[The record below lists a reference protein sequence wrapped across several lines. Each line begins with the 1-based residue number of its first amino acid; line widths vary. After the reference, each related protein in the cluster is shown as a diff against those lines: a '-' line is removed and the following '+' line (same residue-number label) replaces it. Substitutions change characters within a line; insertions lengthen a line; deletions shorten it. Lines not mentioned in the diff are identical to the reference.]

1 MPSPIILKIDVKK
14 LKKEWFFKANSGAV
28 YADLVLY
35 ENDQPDEYGNSH
47 AIKQNPPKA
56 ARDAGEKGHYVGNGK
71 FMPSRDG
78 GASSGRGGQSQAR
91 PASGQRQQG
100 RPQQTQQREE
110 PDYGSMSDDDV
121 PFARPHYLM
130 VGGV

>member
-14 LKKEWFFKANSGAV
+14 LNKSWFFNANSGAV

-35 ENDQPDEYGNSH
+35 ENDQPDEYGNTH

-71 FMPSRDG
+71 FMQSRDG
-78 GASSGRGGQSQAR
+78 GNRGGQSQAR
-91 PASGQRQQG
+91 PASGQRSHG
-100 RPQQTQQREE
+100 RSQQTRME
-110 PDYGSMSDDDV
+110 DVSSGDDLDDQSI
-121 PFARPHYLM
+121 PF
-130 VGGV
+130 